1 MFATKLGHYPLVLG
15 IPWLRHH
22 DVAIQFAS
30 NRMTFNS
37 EFCLAHCNERPT
49 TIWGVQEEPAAP
61 QIASLPP
68 AAPPKFSMVGA
79 ASFVRSAKREKLQ
92 ILSTSL
98 YELNRSLDRK
108 TIEEGKL
115 EELIPE
121 EYHNFLPL
129 FSEIVARE
137 LPPHRPYDHSIPLK
151 NGFNPP
157 FGPIYSLS
165 RVELVGV
172 LGNEIADQ
180 WASEA
185 AVREMRTHRGGSSSR
200 SVTAPART
208 ESRAFL
214 RSRLRMRAVGEWRDE
229 IRRRS
234 QRGRPYRIPRED
246 ETPRVPKVLQRTSK
260 GLASRFF

>member
-1 MFATKLGHYPLVLG
+1 MFVTKLGHYPLVLS

-30 NRMTFNS
+30 NWMTFNS

-49 TIWGVQEEPAAP
+49 TIWGVQEELPAAQAALLSPPAPQVTLLSPPAP

-68 AAPPKFSMVGA
+68 AAPPKISMIGT
-79 ASFVRSAKREKLQ
+79 ASFVLSAKREKLQ

-121 EYHNFLPL
+121 EYHDFLHM
-129 FSEIVARE
+129 FSEIAALE
-137 LPPHRPYDHSIPLK
+137 LPTHQPYDHSMPLK
-151 NGFNPP
+151 DGFNPP

-165 RVELVGV
+165 RVELGA
-172 LGNEIADQ
+172 L
-180 WASEA
+180 
-185 AVREMRTHRGGSSSR
+185 REW
-200 SVTAPART
+200 
-208 ESRAFL
+208 L
-214 RSRLRMRAVGEWRDE
+214 
-229 IRRRS
+229 
-234 QRGRPYRIPRED
+234 ED
-246 ETPRVPKVLQRTSK
+246 YLSK
-260 GLASRFF
+260 GFI